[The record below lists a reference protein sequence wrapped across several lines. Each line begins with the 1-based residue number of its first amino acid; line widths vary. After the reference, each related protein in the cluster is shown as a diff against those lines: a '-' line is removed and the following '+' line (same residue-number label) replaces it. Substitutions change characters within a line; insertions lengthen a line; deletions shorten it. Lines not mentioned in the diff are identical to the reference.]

1 MPDLPAVTWQLRPHA
16 DIPEAF
22 GAAVRGYAPESD
34 GTKAAQLLWQR
45 GIRTIAQL
53 HAFLDPN
60 QYQPTSA
67 WAFGEEMEW
76 AIARLQQAL
85 EGGEAIA
92 IWGDFD
98 ADGVT
103 ATSVLWEGLGQF
115 FCQNQTLFYTIPN
128 RFTESHGLAI
138 AGIDRLAEQ
147 GVRLIITCDTGSTS
161 LAEIAHAQQ
170 HGIDVIVT
178 DHHTLPAERPD
189 VVALINPRCLPAN
202 HPLATLSGV
211 AVAYK
216 FMEAVYDRLAP
227 TQPTLPQPLETL
239 LDLVAIGL
247 IADLVELRGDCRYLA
262 QIGIQQLKKNAG
274 KAPPR
279 PGVAK
284 LLDLCKRSG
293 DRPTDIAFGIGP
305 RINAISRI
313 HGDARFA
320 VELLTSR
327 DAERCNELAQETELA
342 NSRRK
347 GLQRDVMRQVEE
359 RLETLDLSTTY
370 AIVLGDEQWSPG
382 VLGLVAAQIAQ
393 TYGRPT
399 ILFNIEGEMARGSA
413 RSLHQLDLYRV
424 LQAQSHLLTSF
435 GGHPYAAGMSLPV
448 ENLPLFAE
456 ALNRQLREE
465 NVGVAAMLSPVMA
478 ADVQVSVAELGRSL
492 FRELNLLEPC
502 GMGNP
507 IPRLLLRNVRFERAW
522 HRNIKDSAQKTVRYI
537 CTTFELCDA
546 TGARFEGLWWGHYK
560 DELPSG
566 TCDAIVELDYN
577 PRKAIDSNRDGYEV
591 RLIAVRPAIA
601 PTAPLP
607 TTDTTDWLLDWRTP
621 HPPTAPTKALKDV
634 LKMDR
639 LPSQW
644 EDFYPWFRQA
654 KQAGQMLAIAYPP
667 PPEEPAIEVW
677 RQLVGIA
684 KYLSRTGKTVRRAQL
699 VEKLGVGD
707 RTLQLGFQAL
717 HPLGFNITREDNALQ
732 FTTHPTIEEN
742 APVKLQLFLEAIEEE
757 HFRQRYFYAVPFST
771 IQAMANRE

>member
-1 MPDLPAVTWQLRPHA
+1 MSDLPAVTWQLRPC
-16 DIPEAF
+16 EAVPQEF
-22 GAAVRGYAPESD
+22 VAAVQGYLADSD
-34 GTKAAQLLWQR
+34 GTRAAQLLWQR

-53 HAFLDPN
+53 QAFVDPQ

-67 WAFGEEMEW
+67 CAFGEEMEG

-85 EGGEAIA
+85 EKEEAIA

-103 ATSVLWEGLGQF
+103 ATAVLWDGLGQF
-115 FCQNQTLFYTIPN
+115 FQPDQTLFYTIPN

-147 GVRLIITCDTGSTS
+147 GIRLIITCDTGSTN
-161 LAEIAHAQQ
+161 LAEIVHAQQ
-170 HGIDVIVT
+170 RGIDVIVT
-178 DHHTLPAERPD
+178 DHHTLPTERPD
-189 VVALINPRCLPAN
+189 VTALINPRRFPAD

-216 FMEAVYDRLAP
+216 FVEAVYDRLAP
-227 TQPTLPQPLETL
+227 ILPTPPRSLETL

-262 QIGIQQLKKNAG
+262 QIGIQRLKKNAEVD
-274 KAPPR
+274 PPR

-284 LLDLCKRSG
+284 LLELCRRTG
-293 DRPTDIAFGIGP
+293 DRPTDISFGIGP

-320 VELLTSR
+320 VELLTSQ
-327 DAERCNELAQETELA
+327 DEERCAALAQETELA

-347 GLQRDVMRQVEE
+347 GLQRDVTRQVEE
-359 RLETLDLSTTY
+359 RLETLDLSTTF
-370 AIVLGDEQWSPG
+370 AIVLADEQWSPG

-399 ILFNIEGEMARGSA
+399 ILFTIEAGIARGSA
-413 RSLHQLDLYRV
+413 RSLHNLDLYRV
-424 LQAQSHLLTSF
+424 LAAQSHLLHSF
-435 GGHPYAAGMSLPV
+435 GGHPYAAGMSLPI

-465 NVGVAAMLSPVMA
+465 NVGVTDMLSPVVE
-478 ADVQVSVAELGRSL
+478 ADLQVTVAELGRSL
-492 FRELNLLEPC
+492 FRELNLLEPY

-522 HRNIKDSAQKTVRYI
+522 HRNIKDFVQQTVRYI
-537 CTTFELCDA
+537 CTTFELRDD
-546 TGARFEGLWWGHYK
+546 TGTRFDGVWWGHYK
-560 DELPSG
+560 EELPAG
-566 TCDAIVELDYN
+566 ECDAIVELDYN
-577 PRKAIDSNRDGYEV
+577 PRKAVDSKHNGQGYEV

-601 PTAPLP
+601 PTASLP
-607 TTDTTDWLLDWRTP
+607 STARTDWLLDWRTTRP
-621 HPPTAPTKALKDV
+621 EPPPTDV

-654 KQAGQMLAIAYPP
+654 QQAEQMLAIAYPSP
-667 PPEEPAIEVW
+667 TDASAIDIW

-684 KYLSRTGKTVRRAQL
+684 KYLSRTGKPVRRAQL
-699 VEKLGVGD
+699 LERLEVGD

-717 HPLGFNITREDNALQ
+717 QALGFTVTRQDNTLQ
-732 FTTHPTIEEN
+732 FEVQ
-742 APVKLQLFLEAIEEE
+742 PVVEMPESDSLQPFLDAVEEE
-757 HFRQRYFYAVPFST
+757 RFRQRYFYAVPFST
-771 IQAMANRE
+771 IQAMASRR